1 MSNAEARIAELE
13 LKLALTE
20 DHLDTLNRTLFR
32 QQQQM
37 DLLQEQLR
45 ALHRQINAAGGN
57 AESPVPGDELP
68 PHY

>member
-1 MSNAEARIAELE
+1 MNNADARIAELE

-20 DHLDTLNRTLFR
+20 DHLDALNRTIFR

-45 ALHRQINAAGGN
+45 TLHRLVHAADGN
-57 AESPVPGDELP
+57 AESNVPSDELP

>member
-45 ALHRQINAAGGN
+45 ASRQHPASRAPQLGVAFEGRQRQKY
-57 AESPVPGDELP
+57 E
-68 PHY
+68 